1 VNGRTPSDAELT
13 QYANEMKG
21 GTTDR
26 QIEQQ
31 ITNLPEYGQH
41 PPSSPSGTAA
51 RLPDY
56 YPQSAAA
63 SSQQAA
69 VAAKDAIFSELGHA
83 R

>member
-31 ITNLPEYGQH
+31 VTNLPEYGQH
-41 PPSSPSGTAA
+41 PPASPSGTAA

-56 YPQSAAA
+56 YP
-63 SSQQAA
+63 
-69 VAAKDAIFSELGHA
+69 
-83 R
+83 